1 MILYL
6 VGVVSLFLL
15 SYFIF
20 FVKETVM
27 LKRNPRPK
35 MSDTCNIR
43 FKDVHKIKTHNFGV
57 IESR

>member
-1 MILYL
+1 
-6 VGVVSLFLL
+6 
-15 SYFIF
+15 
-20 FVKETVM
+20 M

-43 FKDVHKIKTHNFGV
+43 FNDVHKIKTHNFGV